1 MLIISQPALWWLP
14 FVLVAPLIIWRAWD
28 SWQETRSLLT
38 TSEVRDWILH
48 RGPRKTSSMNRLDF
62 WWKHFIGRP

>member
-38 TSEVRDWILH
+38 TSEVRDH
-48 RGPRKTSSMNRLDF
+48 PFTSLA
-62 WWKHFIGRP
+62 